1 MIKIGFDAGHGLNT
15 PGKRTPDGEPEWTFN
30 NKVARAFA
38 NELALYK
45 GVMSKRFDDPTGRRD
60 VPLIERT
67 NGANNWG
74 ANYYI
79 SFHHNALAS
88 VWGEHTGVET
98 FIYTTPKPKS
108 TEFANAIHP
117 ALVQSYGLRNRG
129 IKKANLHIVRETN
142 MPAILVEGGFMD
154 STIDIKKLRNNQVLE
169 NVGKAIAQALA
180 RFVGLER
187 AIPDGEEGLTVSQY
201 EELKQRIA
209 NLEGQLANKADITAN
224 RNRVDPNFKNDWD
237 WAIANGIFR
246 GDGNNMNPGGA
257 ITREQMASILKR
269 YHDTFIAN
277 NNEVSANHKEAWEK
291 LTSQGITD
299 GSKPRALATRE
310 QVVDMLNRAIN
321 EK

>member
-1 MIKIGFDAGHGLNT
+1 
-15 PGKRTPDGEPEWTFN
+15 
-30 NKVARAFA
+30 
-38 NELALYK
+38 
-45 GVMSKRFDDPTGRRD
+45 
-60 VPLIERT
+60 
-67 NGANNWG
+67 
-74 ANYYI
+74 
-79 SFHHNALAS
+79 
-88 VWGEHTGVET
+88 
-98 FIYTTPKPKS
+98 
-108 TEFANAIHP
+108 
-117 ALVQSYGLRNRG
+117 
-129 IKKANLHIVRETN
+129 

-169 NVGKAIAQALA
+169 NVGKAIAQAFA

-187 AIPDGEEGLTVSQY
+187 AIPGSEEGLTVSQY

-209 NLEGQLANKADITAN
+209 KLEGQLANKADITAD
-224 RNRVDPNFKNDWD
+224 RNRVDPSFKNDWD

-246 GDGNNMNPGGA
+246 GDGNNLNPGGA

-277 NNEVSANHKEAWEK
+277 NNGVSTNHKEAWEK

-299 GSKPRALATRE
+299 GSNPRALATRE